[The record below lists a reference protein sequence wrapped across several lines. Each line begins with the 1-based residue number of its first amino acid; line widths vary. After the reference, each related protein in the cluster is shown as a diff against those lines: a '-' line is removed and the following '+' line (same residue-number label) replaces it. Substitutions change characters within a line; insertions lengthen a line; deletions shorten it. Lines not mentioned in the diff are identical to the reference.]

1 MLGRVRNSE
10 RCKKQGKVAR
20 KIPTQNSPYF
30 LFAYNDVTV
39 FEQWRMPITCILFF
53 LPRYQLN
60 VTVLQSI
67 TKYSCARYNLHYVS
81 EHAFYVA

>member
-1 MLGRVRNSE
+1 MLVRVRNSE

-39 FEQWRMPITCILFF
+39 FEQWRMPITCISFF
-53 LPRYQLN
+53 LPGYKLN
-60 VTVLQSI
+60 VMILHAR
-67 TKYSCARYNLHYVS
+67 TKYSCARHNMRC
-81 EHAFYVA
+81 